1 MQKRFSWL
9 PVFIRNCN
17 PADELCD
24 WNTGYGTLRC
34 NPVNSCP
41 GAAPGASDADRCYP
55 NHVWSGTEVESS
67 SFHRALELNSG
78 SFYYNTNTCGN
89 TGGNG
94 KCGPYA
100 FTVRCVL
107 DLKTKAH
114 YNKKTTGNISSLF
127 AIAF

>member
-1 MQKRFSWL
+1 M
-9 PVFIRNCN
+9 CN
-17 PADELCD
+17 NISETGPLYRQLCD
-24 WNTGYGTLRC
+24 WNTGYGTLQCYRDL
-34 NPVNSCP
+34 NAKYCP
-41 GAAPGASDADRCYP
+41 GAQNGTCYP